1 MRWDLERQ
9 WFSLH
14 TLNVELARLR
24 RVTTPKTSRPFSF
37 QHWLWNPVNTIHQ
50 THKELKSNFPTLTVL
65 LHYAGTAQSKTF
77 NCATIITKSKFIR
90 KLASLSNTD
99 PAVSFL
105 LDARELMLTLL
116 QTARTVVVII
126 YSILHTREITKSERK
141 FVIQERWEE
150 GNALKRLKG
159 NDGVQIVLWKLSYW
173 EDYWKYRKSCK

>member
-1 MRWDLERQ
+1 MVFAAYIECRAREAEKGYDPENLKAI
-9 WFSLH
+9 FFP
-14 TLNVELARLR
+14 TLIV
-24 RVTTPKTSRPFSF
+24 
-37 QHWLWNPVNTIHQ
+37 NPVNTIHQ

-65 LHYAGTAQSKTF
+65 LYYAGTAQSKTF
-77 NCATIITKSKFIR
+77 DCATIITKSKFIR

-141 FVIQERWEE
+141 FVIQER
-150 GNALKRLKG
+150 
-159 NDGVQIVLWKLSYW
+159 
-173 EDYWKYRKSCK
+173 